1 MHLKLT
7 VSATEPSDKRSV
19 TSHSGPRLVRLVQ
32 PVRVVREVWE
42 VRLVRE
48 VAGPQP
54 VVTGSRLVTAELSVL
69 HPSLHT
75 HMGQGQGRVRWMMV
89 ACEGTGLEG

>member
-19 TSHSGPRLVRLVQ
+19 TSHSGPR
-32 PVRVVREVWE
+32 PVRVVRQVRQ
-42 VRLVRE
+42 VRLLRE

-69 HPSLHT
+69 HPTLHT
-75 HMGQGQGRVRWMMV
+75 HMGQG
-89 ACEGTGLEG
+89 